1 MFFFLGKG
9 LSFFLWEAKE
19 NRKGAVKP
27 RPLCT
32 PLGLFLKSSWLWG
45 CGAVLACFC
54 MLRCW
59 TWDAVPKWLLYSS
72 VLHVRRYADTA
83 TFSQFRTGRKRP
95 LPSFAVGVSAG
106 DVASVRA
113 VVEEV

>member
-1 MFFFLGKG
+1 MLTF
-9 LSFFLWEAKE
+9 
-19 NRKGAVKP
+19 V
-27 RPLCT
+27 
-32 PLGLFLKSSWLWG
+32 
-45 CGAVLACFC
+45 C

-59 TWDAVPKWLLYSS
+59 TWDAVPNWLLYSS

-113 VVEEV
+113 RLRRRILLRLREPAKTIFQRAELASLRQQTLWKITPSPAA

>member
-32 PLGLFLKSSWLWG
+32 PRAFFEEFLVVGMWSGVGLFLYAL
-45 CGAVLACFC
+45 VLDVERCADVVFSASIVVNVALLTYFC
-54 MLRCW
+54 MLR
-59 TWDAVPKWLLYSS
+59 Y
-72 VLHVRRYADTA
+72 
-83 TFSQFRTGRKRP
+83 
-95 LPSFAVGVSAG
+95 
-106 DVASVRA
+106 
-113 VVEEV
+113 